1 MIRTYLDTGVLIAA
15 FGGND
20 EVSERA
26 MQYIEDE
33 NREFIASDI
42 LELELLPKARFHAQQ
57 TEANFYELFLQQATQ
72 HVITQ
77 PAHIQRAIVL
87 ASEYGLAACDALH
100 AALADDAE
108 ANEFITAEKPN
119 KPFFRLNLQGMRIIS
134 CR

>member
-1 MIRTYLDTGVLIAA
+1 MTLTYLDTGVLIAA
-15 FGGND
+15 FCGSD

-33 NREFIASDI
+33 NRAFITSDI

-57 TEANFYELFLQQATQ
+57 TEADFYGLFFQQAAQ

-77 PAHIQRAIVL
+77 PAHIQRAIAL

-100 AALADDAE
+100 AALAADAE
-108 ANEFITAEKPN
+108 AGEFITAEKPG
-119 KPFFRLNLQGMRIIS
+119 KPFFRLDLPGMRIIS